1 MAIAHHKKYL
11 PKTDNDLLV
20 IARRVIAMEAN
31 ALFDLVNEIDERFM
45 QAVDLIFNCKGRVII
60 TGLGK
65 SGAIGR
71 KIAATF
77 TSTGTA
83 SYFLHPS
90 DGIHGDIG
98 IVHKDDVVICLSKSG
113 GSDELFNL
121 FPAFRRLG
129 VAIIS
134 ITGNSESTLAKISN
148 IVLTISIK
156 EEACPHDLAPTTSS
170 TAMLAMGD
178 ALAITLL
185 EKRGF
190 SREDFAFLH
199 PGGALGK
206 RLSLKVDDLM
216 ETGARIPTV
225 PVNATMKDVVLEMT
239 AKRGIC
245 MITDAQQKICGL
257 MTNGDLNRLI
267 KKNELFFHLL
277 ARDVMNRHPK
287 VIYTGTLAYTVYKK
301 MEKYGIIAMPVIDKD
316 DCLIGVVHLHD
327 IMRADIF

>member
-1 MAIAHHKKYL
+1 MAVARQAKYL
-11 PKTDNDLLV
+11 TKTDSDLLN
-20 IARRVIAMEAN
+20 IARRVITMEAN
-31 ALFDLVNEIDERFM
+31 ALFDLADKIDGRFL
-45 QAVDLIFNCKGRVII
+45 QAVDLILNCRGRVII

-77 TSTGTA
+77 ASTGTA

-98 IVHKDDVVICLSKSG
+98 IVHRDDVVICLSKSG

-121 FPAFRRLG
+121 FPAFRRFG
-129 VAIIS
+129 VPIIS
-134 ITGNSESTLAKISN
+134 ITGQPGSALAKISD
-148 IVLTISIK
+148 VTLLISAK
-156 EEACPHDLAPTTSS
+156 EEACPHDLAPTISS

-190 SREDFAFLH
+190 SKEDFAFLH

-216 ETGARIPTV
+216 ETGSQIPTV
-225 PVNATMKDVVLEMT
+225 SFDATMKNVLLEMT

-245 MITDAQQKICGL
+245 MMIDTQKRIIGL

-267 KKNELFFHLL
+267 KKDPHFFDKP
-277 ARDVMNRHPK
+277 AKAVMNRHPK
-287 VIYTGTLAYTVYKK
+287 VVYRGTLAYTVYKK
-301 MEKYGIIAMPVIDKD
+301 MEQYRIIAMPVIDKD
-316 DCLIGVVHLHD
+316 DRLIGVVHLHD
-327 IMRADIF
+327 IMRAGIF

>member
-1 MAIAHHKKYL
+1 MAIARQPKYL
-11 PKTDNDLLV
+11 AMPDTDLLN
-20 IARRVIAMEAN
+20 IARRVITMEAN
-31 ALFDLVNEIDERFM
+31 ALFDLADKIDGRFL
-45 QAVDLIFNCKGRVII
+45 QAVDLILNCRGRVIV

-77 TSTGTA
+77 ASTGTA

-90 DGIHGDIG
+90 DGVHGDVG
-98 IVHKDDVVICLSKSG
+98 IVHGDDVVICLSKSG
-113 GSDELFNL
+113 GGDELFNL
-121 FPAFRRLG
+121 FPAFRRFG
-129 VAIIS
+129 VPIIS
-134 ITGNSESTLAKISN
+134 ITGQPGSPLAKISD
-148 IVLTISIK
+148 VTLLISTT
-156 EEACPHDLAPTTSS
+156 EEACPHDLTPTISS

-216 ETGARIPTV
+216 ETGGQIPTV
-225 PVNATMKDVVLEMT
+225 SFDATMKNVLLEMT

-245 MITDAQQKICGL
+245 MMIDAQQKIIGL

-267 KKNELFFHLL
+267 KKDPHFLDKP
-277 ARDVMNRHPK
+277 AKAVMNRHPK
-287 VIYTGTLAYTVYKK
+287 VVYRGALAFTVYKK
-301 MEKYGIIAMPVIDKD
+301 MEQYRIIAMPVIDKD
-316 DCLIGVVHLHD
+316 DRLTGVVHLHD
-327 IMRADIF
+327 IMRAGIF